1 LGKYARA
8 FSQYTVRLND
18 AISFNRMLV
27 VGTVVVVVVVVLEHK
42 AVEVLG
48 KFSYSDEDT
57 LVVAVGLGEQEA
69 LVALLDLEVLAYQED
84 QVLLEVQVVHL
95 VLAHLDP
102 RVVPLLLGCLVAL
115 ASVAAEVVEVGKV
128 VVVVGVVE
136 DKLLVVHME

>member
-1 LGKYARA
+1 
-8 FSQYTVRLND
+8 
-18 AISFNRMLV
+18 MLV

-115 ASVAAEVVEVGKV
+115 ASVAVEVVEVGKV